1 MFRSVSLGKA
11 LVALVG
17 ILSVAL
23 VAASLRTPIEAS
35 TSGGSGLGGGGG
47 AVQPTTSFGIG
58 EAPLFLEILFVLGV
72 AFVAVLG
79 AIYVVTHPGE
89 MLIRLVGTVALAL
102 LMVGVVVA
110 VTHLV
115 GSGAESVP
123 TEPGQSNGGSGDPG
137 VDGDGNGTIPGQILY
152 GAVLIV
158 TFFAVFVA
166 SLLYTRSAISSDEDD
181 APETPEPDVSGDTPV
196 DLADAA
202 GRAADRIGT
211 AEGADLENEVY
222 RAWFEMTQ
230 LLDVERPE
238 TSTPGEFADA
248 ATAAGL
254 RDEHVRSLTNLFE
267 SVRYGPTETTPELE
281 ERAVETLQRIE
292 SVYGGSDATE
302 VTSA

>member
-17 ILSVAL
+17 ILSVGL

-35 TSGGSGLGGGGG
+35 TSSGSGMGGGGG
-47 AVQPTTSFGIG
+47 AVQPTSVGFG
-58 EAPLFLEILFVLGV
+58 EAPLFLEVLFVLGV

-89 MLIRLVGTVALAL
+89 MLVRVVGVIVLAL
-102 LMVGVVVA
+102 IMVGLIA
-110 VTHLV
+110 VITHLI
-115 GSGAESVP
+115 GTGAEGVA
-123 TEPGQSNGGSGDPG
+123 TEPGPSNANSGDPG
-137 VDGDGNGTIPGQILY
+137 AGGDEGGTLPGQILY
-152 GAVLIV
+152 GVILLV
-158 TFFAVFVA
+158 TFFVVFGV
-166 SLLYTRSAISSDEDD
+166 SLLFTRSATSSDGDAIDD
-181 APETPEPDVSGDTPV
+181 PEPDVSGDTPAE
-196 DLADAA
+196 LADAA

-211 AEGADLENEVY
+211 ADGADLENEVY

-254 RDEHVRSLTNLFE
+254 RDEHVRSLTDLFE
-267 SVRYGPTETTPELE
+267 SVRYGSTETTPEVE
-281 ERAVETLQRIE
+281 RRAVETLQRIE
-292 SVYGGSDATE
+292 SVYGESGPTE

>member
-17 ILSVAL
+17 ILSVSL
-23 VAASLRTPIEAS
+23 VAASLRSPIEAS
-35 TSGGSGLGGGGG
+35 TRSGSGLGGGGG
-47 AVQPTTSFGIG
+47 AVQPTAVGFG
-58 EAPLFLEILFVLGV
+58 EVPLFLEVLFVLAVG
-72 AFVAVLG
+72 FVAVLG
-79 AIYVVTHPGE
+79 AVYVVTHPGE
-89 MLIRLVGTVALAL
+89 MLIRTAGTVALAL
-102 LMVGVVVA
+102 LMVGILVA

-123 TEPGQSNGGSGDPG
+123 TEPGPSNAGSGDSG
-137 VDGDGNGTIPGQILY
+137 AGGDGDGGISGSLLY
-152 GAVLIV
+152 GAVLLA
-158 TFFAVFVA
+158 TFFVVFVA
-166 SLLYTRSAISSDEDD
+166 SLLVTRTVGTSSDDD
-181 APETPEPDVSGDTPV
+181 APETLEPDVSGDTPAE
-196 DLADAA
+196 LADAA

-238 TSTPGEFADA
+238 TSTPGEFAEA

-254 RDEHVRSLTNLFE
+254 RDEHVRALTELFQ
-267 SVRYGPTETTPELE
+267 SVRYGRAETTPEVE
-281 ERAVETLQRIE
+281 QRAVETLQQIE
-292 SVYGGSDATE
+292 SVYGDAGATE